1 MGVGNAVGEIISKS
15 SVTGSVRFLGSPSGE
30 GRLYILMQKLDEP
43 TLLLQLLLPMQK
55 CLFLAILLVGERQRE
70 IKVRIVRECPTRY
83 ALVF

>member
-15 SVTGSVRFLGSPSGE
+15 SLTGSVRFLGSPSGE

-43 TLLLQLLLPMQK
+43 TLLLLLLPMQK

-70 IKVRIVRECPTRY
+70 IKVRTVRECPTRY